1 MPSKWPGEWEVA
13 QVDFVQ
19 AVGSRS
25 TVEARG
31 RTARVR
37 PSPLLQPAPFPA
49 LQVDLLPLK
58 SIGDGLYRLS
68 GRKPAAVR
76 ADIAKLGRLDSEYV
90 REAGRLRRP
99 SLRAAAWPS
108 HPVFSVARWTATEST
123 RGSCSPSCRAL
134 PRMRR
139 AAQLGL
145 EQLRLGAEAEQYPL

>member
-1 MPSKWPGEWEVA
+1 MQVGDVVKMPSKWPGEWEVA

-37 PSPLLQPAPFPA
+37 PSPLLQPSPFPA

-76 ADIAKLGRLDSEYV
+76 ADIAKLGWLASE
-90 REAGRLRRP
+90 EA
-99 SLRAAAWPS
+99 
-108 HPVFSVARWTATEST
+108 ST
-123 RGSCSPSCRAL
+123 RDATSYEKP
-134 PRMRR
+134 
-139 AAQLGL
+139 
-145 EQLRLGAEAEQYPL
+145 